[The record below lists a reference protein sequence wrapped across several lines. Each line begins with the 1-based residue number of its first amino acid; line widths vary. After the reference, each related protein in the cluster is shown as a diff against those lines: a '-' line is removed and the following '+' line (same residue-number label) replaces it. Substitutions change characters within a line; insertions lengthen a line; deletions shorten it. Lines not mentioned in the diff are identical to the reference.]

1 MQELGLS
8 GEPCGDLMQSHAQFH
23 NISSRTSTCLPNL
36 FFAVSE
42 KKNWFLEKCC
52 SLVAALI
59 EFRAFI
65 EKPARSEYAFIEP
78 ARGGYSSIAVKKA
91 RLWAALSLEPLLPR
105 G

>member
-1 MQELGLS
+1 MPNFITFRPGRVPVYLTFFCCFRKKKLVS
-8 GEPCGDLMQSHAQFH
+8 G
-23 NISSRTSTCLPNL
+23 
-36 FFAVSE
+36 
-42 KKNWFLEKCC
+42 KCC

>member
-1 MQELGLS
+1 VQELGLS
-8 GEPCGDLMQSHAQFH
+8 GEPCGDRMQSHAQFH

-36 FFAVSE
+36 FLLFQKKKLVSG
-42 KKNWFLEKCC
+42 KCC